1 MEARQHLAAARKR
14 LDRQERRVERV
25 EKEGRE
31 PSEPMKVRVT
41 LRHRERRS
49 ARYLEMVLGWYR
61 NRKRPRH
68 RLPLHLKTR
77 LINPRVALR
86 TGTGRLTKW
95 DAQVRAALEKQFP
108 DAPHFRNSI
117 LTLWEK
123 YCDLGLPNAH
133 FVSELSSGKNEVTLQ
148 RVWEMML
155 ARHLVALGYRVT
167 TSDEGPDFRIEHA
180 GKTIWVEAICP
191 EPKGVPQHYLEG
203 PKPGEVKV
211 GDVPHNEVLLRWTA
225 AIKQKCEKLEGYRKK
240 GIVGAGDSYIIAVN
254 GCQLGA
260 LPLDHG
266 VSRFPYAL
274 EAVYPAGPIA
284 IPVNKVT
291 GAFGQPFVSNRPKIE
306 TAKGTPVPTT
316 IFLDKANSGVSA
328 VMAFSRDRS
337 ENPLLPLDVVHNHH
351 ASAPIPKQMLGP
363 EIEEW
368 GTEPDG
374 KGGINVKMLPALKV
388 ASQTADSS
396 DLD

>member
-1 MEARQHLAAARKR
+1 MRSRSEPEYVLDARRHLAAARKR
-14 LDRQERRVERV
+14 LDRQERRVERI

-31 PSEPMKVRVT
+31 PSAAMKLRDT
-41 LRHRERRS
+41 LRHREGRS

-61 NRKRPRH
+61 KHPRH
-68 RLPLHLKTR
+68 RLLRHLKTR
-77 LINPRVALR
+77 LINPRAALR
-86 TGTGRLTKW
+86 TGTGKFARW
-95 DAQVRAALEKQFP
+95 DAKVRAALERQFP
-108 DAPHFRNSI
+108 DAPHFRGSI
-117 LTLWEK
+117 LALWEK
-123 YCDLGLPNAH
+123 YCNLGLPNAH
-133 FVSELSSGKNEVTLQ
+133 FVSELASGKSEVTLQ

-155 ARHLVALGYRVT
+155 ARHLDALGYRVT
-167 TSDEGPDFRIEHA
+167 TSAKGPDFRIEHG

-203 PKPGEVKV
+203 PKPGEFKV

-225 AIKQKCEKLEGYRKK
+225 AIKEKCEKLEGYRRA
-240 GIVGAGDSYIIAVN
+240 GIVGAGDGYIIAVN

-260 LPLDHG
+260 LPLGHG

-274 EAVYPAGPIA
+274 EAVYPVGPIA
-284 IPVNKVT
+284 IPVDRAT

-306 TAKGTPVPTT
+306 TAKGKPVPTT

-328 VMAFSRDRS
+328 VMAFSGDRS
-337 ENPLLPLDVVHNHH
+337 ETPLLPLDVVHNHY
-351 ASAPIPKQMLGP
+351 ANIPIPKQILGP

-374 KGGINVKMLPALKV
+374 KGGINVKMLPAPTA
-388 ASQTADSS
+388 ASH
-396 DLD
+396 